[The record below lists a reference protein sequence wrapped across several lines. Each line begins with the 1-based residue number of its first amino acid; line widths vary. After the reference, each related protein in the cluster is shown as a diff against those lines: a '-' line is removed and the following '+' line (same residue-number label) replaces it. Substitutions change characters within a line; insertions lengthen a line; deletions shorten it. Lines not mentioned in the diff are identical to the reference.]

1 MGAIYEITSAS
12 WTFFSTLTDIA
23 SDLANSMEFIGYNIS
38 EINMDAIS
46 KASIALIGSG
56 KDVKEGFEEYNRPI
70 TWGRIG
76 ILIIFL
82 PGIIT
87 LPPFLALSVKKNKF
101 WITFVFSFCLLL
113 YPFTFIFV
121 SFASLVQALRSKDAF
136 LSTTQAMVGAEVFF
150 EGFWQMVLQVFSLVY
165 GYQITSVQKFSIGAS
180 FIFLAKASME
190 YDLLMIKKELTF
202 KDSLIHAIKIL
213 PCYAT
218 TIIFRVIA
226 FGLTI
231 SFLRG
236 WSVIPIIILYIE
248 LVLIS
253 CWRYRKVRN
262 KYHFFEAVYMLS
274 WCNLAVLNTYNL
286 GEQDFSENDK
296 PDEKSGITFIRLSS
310 IVTFVHHS
318 IVLFAILGLTKYNPQ
333 YLQQDQ
339 FENLKQTHDGIH
351 FSYIFGFTIV
361 TGLFSTILSLH
372 LASKIMRVEVGRM
385 TL

>member
-1 MGAIYEITSAS
+1 
-12 WTFFSTLTDIA
+12 
-23 SDLANSMEFIGYNIS
+23 MEFSFRKFFGFYNHGS
-38 EINMDAIS
+38 LLEM
-46 KASIALIGSG
+46 LI
-56 KDVKEGFEEYNRPI
+56 V
-70 TWGRIG
+70 
-76 ILIIFL
+76 
-82 PGIIT
+82 
-87 LPPFLALSVKKNKF
+87 
-101 WITFVFSFCLLL
+101 
-113 YPFTFIFV
+113 
-121 SFASLVQALRSKDAF
+121 
-136 LSTTQAMVGAEVFF
+136 
-150 EGFWQMVLQVFSLVY
+150 
-165 GYQITSVQKFSIGAS
+165 
-180 FIFLAKASME
+180 
-190 YDLLMIKKELTF
+190 
-202 KDSLIHAIKIL
+202 HAIKIL

-339 FENLKQTHDGIH
+339 FENLKQINHLFYSNMFLEGLL
-351 FSYIFGFTIV
+351 IV
-361 TGLFSTILSLH
+361 YVLFILLCEY
-372 LASKIMRVEVGRM
+372 L
-385 TL
+385 